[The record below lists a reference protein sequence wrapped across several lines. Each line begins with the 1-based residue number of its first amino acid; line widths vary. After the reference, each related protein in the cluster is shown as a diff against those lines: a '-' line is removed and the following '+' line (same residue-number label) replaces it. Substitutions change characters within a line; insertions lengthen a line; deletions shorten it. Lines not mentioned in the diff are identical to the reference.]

1 MRHRDFLDG
10 LLEELGVTDAVT
22 LVVHDWGSAL
32 GFDWARRHPGSVR
45 AIAYM
50 EAIVRPLAGWQEWP
64 EAARS
69 IFQALRSPAGE
80 DLILDRNVFV
90 ERILPASILRTLSDA
105 EMDEYR
111 RPFAVPG
118 DDRLP
123 TLIWPRQIP
132 IGGEAAPFQA
142 RLRRHRPLL
151 PASTGRHRPSVDLP
165 AQLGGRVYGTGE
177 TLKRSCFHAADPA
190 HGAGPG
196 ARPGRAR

>member
-69 IFQALRSPAGE
+69 IFQALRSPAGGGPV
-80 DLILDRNVFV
+80 LGRNVFAG
-90 ERILPASILRTLSDA
+90 RHLPAPLPRA
-105 EMDEYR
+105 
-111 RPFAVPG
+111 PG
-118 DDRLP
+118 DAAEGQDRPPLP
-123 TLIWPRQIP
+123 VA
-132 IGGEAAPFQA
+132 GD
-142 RLRRHRPLL
+142 HRP
-151 PASTGRHRPSVDLP
+151 PTPTCR
-165 AQLGGRVYGTGE
+165 
-177 TLKRSCFHAADPA
+177 
-190 HGAGPG
+190 
-196 ARPGRAR
+196 

>member
-132 IGGEAAPFQA
+132 IGGGPPGVSAAFAAYPH
-142 RLRRHRPLL
+142 RLSQTPRIPPLL
-151 PASTGRHRPSVDLP
+151 VHAQPPRILPRHQRP
-165 AQLGGRVYGTGE
+165 R
-177 TLKRSCFHAADPA
+177 CH
-190 HGAGPG
+190 
-196 ARPGRAR
+196 

>member
-80 DLILDRNVFV
+80 GPAPRRPGV
-90 ERILPASILRTLSDA
+90 RGRALPPPILRA
-105 EMDEYR
+105 
-111 RPFAVPG
+111 
-118 DDRLP
+118 
-123 TLIWPRQIP
+123 PR
-132 IGGEAAPFQA
+132 APP
-142 RLRRHRPLL
+142 RD
-151 PASTGRHRPSVDLP
+151 G
-165 AQLGGRVYGTGE
+165 
-177 TLKRSCFHAADPA
+177 
-190 HGAGPG
+190 
-196 ARPGRAR
+196 